1 MKKFLRNVSYV
12 LCEKSKGLFLKHSQ
26 CPFLLGKT
34 IERAA
39 TLSAEKVVLTSE
51 PVLFTSDSVTST
63 SHVFF
68 AFPRARILLSNFVFS
83 FTSFT
88 GGFSSRQNNGAVKVL
103 RNENLHLQSV
113 NYHGVILS
121 GEGVKDFFMH
131 YVCIRARARKA
142 TGSE

>member
-39 TLSAEKVVLTSE
+39 TLSSEKVVLTSE
-51 PVLFTSDSVTST
+51 PVLFTSDSVTSP
-63 SHVFF
+63 SHVFSPSL
-68 AFPRARILLSNFVFS
+68 ARAYYCQTLFFS

-88 GGFSSRQNNGAVKVL
+88 GGFSSRQNNETVKVL

>member
-1 MKKFLRNVSYV
+1 MFFPASLARAYY
-12 LCEKSKGLFLKHSQ
+12 CQTLF
-26 CPFLLGKT
+26 
-34 IERAA
+34 
-39 TLSAEKVVLTSE
+39 
-51 PVLFTSDSVTST
+51 
-63 SHVFF
+63 
-68 AFPRARILLSNFVFS
+68 FS

-88 GGFSSRQNNGAVKVL
+88 GGFSSRQNNEAVKVL

-113 NYHGVILS
+113 NYHGVILP